1 MQRTVNNMKQTNL
14 MNTLLR
20 IYAVVMII
28 IITLFTLIV
37 GYTIFQTYV
46 EDAQKDNEQT
56 ANFLTDTVNN
66 LEQQTDLIVDNLLN
80 DSKSIENLYEYF
92 NLGHAEYLRATLKR
106 EGTEQRYWPQMVK
119 QLYQLQT
126 GIGGIQVSLNDFD
139 ETYYSNQSKKAG
151 EKIKALPQPKN
162 QLVIS
167 KPITQT
173 ESINSTG
180 TFSLIAD
187 EAMIKNIITSMS
199 GARQQQILI
208 YSQTDQLMYSYTGN
222 KVTKPL
228 DARKDLKSIISLKEN
243 VLDDNYFMTQ
253 NASGANLK
261 VVVLTP
267 KNIIYE
273 AAFKN
278 YSWILMGS
286 LLLDGILLIILFRT
300 FGAYS
305 RQVEDILVTMNHV
318 TDSNL
323 SVRINEENKQRELKE
338 IAVGINLMLDDIN
351 QQVKDIYLLEIEQK
365 DAHMRALQSQINPH
379 FLYNTLEYIRM
390 YAVSEGVDELA
401 EVVYSFA
408 SLLRNNTMQEK
419 TVTLQRELEF
429 CEKYVFLYQMRYPD
443 RIAYHFTVDS
453 EIDDVMVPKYI
464 VQPLIENYFV
474 HGIDFSR
481 IDNAISVKVY
491 RKNTSVVIDV
501 IDNGKGMSDER
512 LTEVNRLLVED
523 VSKERHQTSI
533 GLMNVSDRLKLVFG
547 DNATMVLYH
556 NLSGGVIVRLTFEE
570 EITDVYIVVSRR

>member
-1 MQRTVNNMKQTNL
+1 MKQTNL

-228 DARKDLKSIISLKEN
+228 DIRKDLKSIISLKEN

-547 DNATMVLYH
+547 NNATMVLYH

-570 EITDVYIVVSRR
+570 EITDV

>member
-228 DARKDLKSIISLKEN
+228 DVRKDLKSIISLKEN

-570 EITDVYIVVSRR
+570 EITDV

>member
-228 DARKDLKSIISLKEN
+228 DVRKDLKSIISLKEN

-453 EIDDVMVPKYI
+453 EIDDVVVPKYI

-570 EITDVYIVVSRR
+570 EITDV

>member
-1 MQRTVNNMKQTNL
+1 MKQTNL

-228 DARKDLKSIISLKEN
+228 DVRKDLKSIISLKEN

-501 IDNGKGMSDER
+501 IDNGKGMSEER

-570 EITDVYIVVSRR
+570 EITDV

>member
-14 MNTLLR
+14 MNTLLH

-228 DARKDLKSIISLKEN
+228 DVRKDLKSIISLKEN

-512 LTEVNRLLVED
+512 LTEVNRLLLED

-570 EITDVYIVVSRR
+570 EITDV

>member
-261 VVVLTP
+261 VIVLTP

-570 EITDVYIVVSRR
+570 EITDV

>member
-1 MQRTVNNMKQTNL
+1 MKQTNL

-228 DARKDLKSIISLKEN
+228 DVRKDLKSIISLKEN

-278 YSWILMGS
+278 YSWILM
-286 LLLDGILLIILFRT
+286 
-300 FGAYS
+300 
-305 RQVEDILVTMNHV
+305 
-318 TDSNL
+318 
-323 SVRINEENKQRELKE
+323 
-338 IAVGINLMLDDIN
+338 
-351 QQVKDIYLLEIEQK
+351 
-365 DAHMRALQSQINPH
+365 
-379 FLYNTLEYIRM
+379 
-390 YAVSEGVDELA
+390 
-401 EVVYSFA
+401 
-408 SLLRNNTMQEK
+408 
-419 TVTLQRELEF
+419 
-429 CEKYVFLYQMRYPD
+429 
-443 RIAYHFTVDS
+443 
-453 EIDDVMVPKYI
+453 
-464 VQPLIENYFV
+464 
-474 HGIDFSR
+474 
-481 IDNAISVKVY
+481 
-491 RKNTSVVIDV
+491 
-501 IDNGKGMSDER
+501 
-512 LTEVNRLLVED
+512 
-523 VSKERHQTSI
+523 
-533 GLMNVSDRLKLVFG
+533 
-547 DNATMVLYH
+547 
-556 NLSGGVIVRLTFEE
+556 
-570 EITDVYIVVSRR
+570 

>member
-1 MQRTVNNMKQTNL
+1 MKQTNL

-119 QLYQLQT
+119 QLYQLQI

-570 EITDVYIVVSRR
+570 EITDV

>member
-1 MQRTVNNMKQTNL
+1 MKQTNL

-429 CEKYVFLYQMRYPD
+429 CEKYVYLYQMRYPD

-570 EITDVYIVVSRR
+570 EITDV

>member
-1 MQRTVNNMKQTNL
+1 MKQTNL

-253 NASGANLK
+253 NASGGNLK

-273 AAFKN
+273 AVFKN

-429 CEKYVFLYQMRYPD
+429 CEKYVYLYQMRYPD

-570 EITDVYIVVSRR
+570 EITDV

>member
-429 CEKYVFLYQMRYPD
+429 CEKYVYLYQMRYPD

-523 VSKERHQTSI
+523 VSKKRHQTSI

-570 EITDVYIVVSRR
+570 EITDV

>member
-228 DARKDLKSIISLKEN
+228 DVRKDLKSIISLKEN

-453 EIDDVMVPKYI
+453 EIDDVVVPKYI

-556 NLSGGVIVRLTFEE
+556 NLSGGMIVRLTFEE
-570 EITDVYIVVSRR
+570 EITDV

>member
-1 MQRTVNNMKQTNL
+1 MKQTNL

-228 DARKDLKSIISLKEN
+228 DVRKDLKSIISLKEN

-556 NLSGGVIVRLTFEE
+556 NLAGGVIVRLTFEE
-570 EITDVYIVVSRR
+570 EITDV

>member
-1 MQRTVNNMKQTNL
+1 MKQTNL

-429 CEKYVFLYQMRYPD
+429 CEKYVYLYQMRYPD

-523 VSKERHQTSI
+523 VSKKRHQTSI

-570 EITDVYIVVSRR
+570 EITDV

>member
-429 CEKYVFLYQMRYPD
+429 CEKYVYLYQMRYPD

-501 IDNGKGMSDER
+501 IGNGKGMSDER

-523 VSKERHQTSI
+523 VSKKRHQTSI

-570 EITDVYIVVSRR
+570 EITDV

>member
-1 MQRTVNNMKQTNL
+1 

-228 DARKDLKSIISLKEN
+228 DVRKDLKSIISLKEN

-501 IDNGKGMSDER
+501 IDNGKGMSEER

-570 EITDVYIVVSRR
+570 EITDV

>member
-139 ETYYSNQSKKAG
+139 ETYYSNQSKKVG

-570 EITDVYIVVSRR
+570 EITDV

>member
-1 MQRTVNNMKQTNL
+1 MKQTNL

-570 EITDVYIVVSRR
+570 EITDV

>member
-1 MQRTVNNMKQTNL
+1 MNNMKQTNL

-119 QLYQLQT
+119 QLYQLQI

-570 EITDVYIVVSRR
+570 EITDV

>member
-1 MQRTVNNMKQTNL
+1 MKQTNL

-56 ANFLTDTVNN
+56 AIFLTDTVNN

-570 EITDVYIVVSRR
+570 EITDV

>member
-1 MQRTVNNMKQTNL
+1 MKQTNL

-167 KPITQT
+167 KPIIQT

-253 NASGANLK
+253 NASGGNLK

-323 SVRINEENKQRELKE
+323 SVRINEDNKQRELKE

-429 CEKYVFLYQMRYPD
+429 CEKYVYLYQMRYPD

-453 EIDDVMVPKYI
+453 EIDDVRVPKYI

-491 RKNTSVVIDV
+491 RKKTSVVIDV
-501 IDNGKGMSDER
+501 IDNGRGMSNER

-523 VSKERHQTSI
+523 VTKERHQTSI

-570 EITDVYIVVSRR
+570 EITDV

>member
-1 MQRTVNNMKQTNL
+1 MKQTNL

-429 CEKYVFLYQMRYPD
+429 CEKYVYLYQMRYPD

-501 IDNGKGMSDER
+501 IGNGKGMSDER

-523 VSKERHQTSI
+523 VSKKRHQTSI

-570 EITDVYIVVSRR
+570 EITDV

>member
-1 MQRTVNNMKQTNL
+1 MKQTNL

-556 NLSGGVIVRLTFEE
+556 NLSGGVIV
-570 EITDVYIVVSRR
+570 

>member
-253 NASGANLK
+253 NASGGNLK

-570 EITDVYIVVSRR
+570 EITDV

>member
-1 MQRTVNNMKQTNL
+1 
-14 MNTLLR
+14 
-20 IYAVVMII
+20 
-28 IITLFTLIV
+28 
-37 GYTIFQTYV
+37 
-46 EDAQKDNEQT
+46 
-56 ANFLTDTVNN
+56 
-66 LEQQTDLIVDNLLN
+66 
-80 DSKSIENLYEYF
+80 
-92 NLGHAEYLRATLKR
+92 
-106 EGTEQRYWPQMVK
+106 
-119 QLYQLQT
+119 
-126 GIGGIQVSLNDFD
+126 
-139 ETYYSNQSKKAG
+139 
-151 EKIKALPQPKN
+151 
-162 QLVIS
+162 
-167 KPITQT
+167 
-173 ESINSTG
+173 
-180 TFSLIAD
+180 
-187 EAMIKNIITSMS
+187 
-199 GARQQQILI
+199 
-208 YSQTDQLMYSYTGN
+208 MYSYTGN

-570 EITDVYIVVSRR
+570 EITDV

>member
-253 NASGANLK
+253 NASGGNLK

-323 SVRINEENKQRELKE
+323 SVRINEDNKQRELKE

-429 CEKYVFLYQMRYPD
+429 CEKYVYLYQMRYPD

-491 RKNTSVVIDV
+491 RKKTSVVIDV
-501 IDNGKGMSDER
+501 IDNGRGMSNER

-523 VSKERHQTSI
+523 VTKERHQTSI

-547 DNATMVLYH
+547 DNATMMLYH

-570 EITDVYIVVSRR
+570 EITDV

>member
-1 MQRTVNNMKQTNL
+1 

-228 DARKDLKSIISLKEN
+228 DVRKDLKSIISLKEN

-453 EIDDVMVPKYI
+453 EIDDVVVPKYI

-570 EITDVYIVVSRR
+570 EITDV

>member
-46 EDAQKDNEQT
+46 EDAQKGNEQT

-139 ETYYSNQSKKAG
+139 ETYYSSQSKKAG

-167 KPITQT
+167 KPIIQT

-253 NASGANLK
+253 NASGGNLK

-429 CEKYVFLYQMRYPD
+429 CEKYVYLYQMRYPD

-501 IDNGKGMSDER
+501 IDNGKGISDER

-547 DNATMVLYH
+547 DNATMMLYH

-570 EITDVYIVVSRR
+570 EITDV

>member
-453 EIDDVMVPKYI
+453 EIDDVVVPKYI

-570 EITDVYIVVSRR
+570 EITDV

>member
-1 MQRTVNNMKQTNL
+1 MKQTNL

-228 DARKDLKSIISLKEN
+228 DVRKDLKSIISLKEN

-547 DNATMVLYH
+547 NNATMVLYH

-570 EITDVYIVVSRR
+570 EITDV

>member
-1 MQRTVNNMKQTNL
+1 MKQTNL

>member
-1 MQRTVNNMKQTNL
+1 MKQTNL

-261 VVVLTP
+261 VIVLTP

-570 EITDVYIVVSRR
+570 EITDV

>member
-1 MQRTVNNMKQTNL
+1 MKQTNL

-228 DARKDLKSIISLKEN
+228 DVRKDLKSIISLKEN

-453 EIDDVMVPKYI
+453 EIDDVVVPKYI

-556 NLSGGVIVRLTFEE
+556 NLSGGMIVRLTFEE
-570 EITDVYIVVSRR
+570 EITDV

>member
-523 VSKERHQTSI
+523 VSKKRHQTSI

-570 EITDVYIVVSRR
+570 EITDV

>member
-228 DARKDLKSIISLKEN
+228 DIRKDLKSIISLKEN

-547 DNATMVLYH
+547 NNATMVLYH

-570 EITDVYIVVSRR
+570 EITDV

>member
-228 DARKDLKSIISLKEN
+228 DVRKDLKSIISLKEN

-523 VSKERHQTSI
+523 VNKERHQTSI

-570 EITDVYIVVSRR
+570 EITDV

>member
-570 EITDVYIVVSRR
+570 EITDV

>member
-56 ANFLTDTVNN
+56 AIFLTDTVNN

-570 EITDVYIVVSRR
+570 EITDV

>member
-1 MQRTVNNMKQTNL
+1 MKQTNL

-228 DARKDLKSIISLKEN
+228 DVRKDLKSIISLKEN

-570 EITDVYIVVSRR
+570 EITDV